1 MSKTVAN
8 ILIVEDDASART
20 TLAAILEDEG
30 HRVLTCQNGEEAVE
44 QISAGSAMDEI
55 DIVVSDLRLPDISGM
70 DILRATKDRRPEALF
85 ILMSGHATLETAVEA
100 VNQGAFSYLVK
111 PLDID
116 SLISTI
122 RNAMDQRRLRSE
134 NRDLLEMLQRSNE
147 ELEQKNRDLE
157 EAGLAK
163 MRILSTASHELKTP
177 LTSIV
182 GYIDRMLLQRETVGE
197 LNDRQERYLEIV
209 KKNSYRLKALVDDLL
224 DISRIESGGIVL
236 ALAAVDVGSEL
247 EDAVRSVQAH
257 AERKNIQVELD
268 VPADLPPVWAE
279 RLRFSQVI
287 VNLLSNACKYSLD
300 GAKVKVSAAERNGL
314 VQLDVSDTGIGISK
328 TDQTRLFNQF
338 FRAETELT
346 SLESGTGLGLF
357 ITKYLVEAHGGSI
370 WVESEEGKG
379 TTVSLTFPT
388 ETGAVLS
395 GPVTASGT

>member
-1 MSKTVAN
+1 MNTHSAN
-8 ILIVEDDASART
+8 ILLAEDDSSART
-20 TLAAILEDEG
+20 TLAAILEEEG
-30 HRVLTCQNGEEAVE
+30 HRVVACQNGAEAME
-44 QISAGSAMDEI
+44 HISRVTDMTEV

-70 DILRATKDRRPEALF
+70 DILRALKDQRPDAFF

-111 PLDID
+111 PLDMD
-116 SLISTI
+116 SLLSTI
-122 RNAMDQRRLRSE
+122 RHAMAQHRLRSE
-134 NRDLLEMLQRSNE
+134 NRDLMEKLRRSNE
-147 ELEQKNRDLE
+147 ELESKNRDLE
-157 EAGLAK
+157 EASLAK
-163 MRILSTASHELKTP
+163 MRILSAASHELKTP

-182 GYIDRMLLQRETVGE
+182 GYIDRMLLQRDTVGE
-197 LNDRQERYLEIV
+197 LNDRQERYLETV

-236 ALAAVDVGSEL
+236 TLTAVNVESEL

-257 AERKNIQVELD
+257 AERKNIHVELD

-300 GAKVKVSAAERNGL
+300 GAKVKVVASHVNDC

-328 TDQTRLFNQF
+328 ADQANLFKQF

-346 SLESGTGLGLF
+346 RVESGTGLGLF
-357 ITKYLVEAHGGSI
+357 ITKYLVEAHGGEI
-370 WVESEEGKG
+370 WVESEEGNG
-379 TTVSLTFPT
+379 TTVSFTFPA
-388 ETGAVLS
+388 EVAAVAS
-395 GPVTASGT
+395 GPVPAG

>member
-1 MSKTVAN
+1 M
-8 ILIVEDDASART
+8 
-20 TLAAILEDEG
+20 
-30 HRVLTCQNGEEAVE
+30 
-44 QISAGSAMDEI
+44 
-55 DIVVSDLRLPDISGM
+55 
-70 DILRATKDRRPEALF
+70 RATKDRRPEALF

-247 EDAVRSVQAH
+247 EDAVRSVQTH
-257 AERKNIQVELD
+257 AERKNIHVELD

-287 VNLLSNACKYSLD
+287 VNLLSNACKYSFD